1 MKDAKFLIETHFYK
15 NPLFFKLNN
24 AKQCRDLVLLLIK
37 THRDL
42 IYFCYVKNE
51 TLFFVVKHPLALLEL
66 QRDNNITMIKALLKK
81 IISAD
86 ENSVFKDVKE
96 IKFFVAKELKFKH
109 TKDPYQQ
116 ILYTPKIPR
125 SKAEFKN
132 NAKTA
137 EIYNKFEEL
146 REILKAKIAKRRA

>member
-1 MKDAKFLIETHFYK
+1 MIETHFYK

-24 AKQCRDLVLLLIK
+24 AKQCRDLVLLLNK
-37 THRDL
+37 THQAL
-42 IYFCYVKNE
+42 IHFCYVKNE
-51 TLFFVVKHPLALLEL
+51 TLFFVVKHPVALLEL
-66 QRDNNITMIKALLKK
+66 KHDNNITMIKALLKK
-81 IISAD
+81 ILSQN

-96 IKFFVAKELKFKH
+96 ISFFIAKELKFTH
-109 TKDPYQQ
+109 VKDPYQQ
-116 ILYTPKIPR
+116 ILYTPNPPR

-146 REILKAKIAKRRA
+146 REILKGKIAKRRA